1 MQFATDFANGC
12 PMNKRDVIGVL
23 QRNEDAL
30 RARGISHAAVF
41 GSVARGDARPDSD
54 IDIMIEL
61 DPQAKIG
68 VFEYAGIKL
77 YIEGLFE
84 GPVDVV
90 DREALKPTIRMPAT
104 SDAIYAF

>member
-1 MQFATDFANGC
+1 
-12 PMNKRDVIGVL
+12 MNKQDVIGVL
-23 QRNEDAL
+23 RRNADAL
-30 RARGISHAAVF
+30 RARGIRHAAVF
-41 GSVARGDARPDSD
+41 GSIARGDARPESD

-68 VFEYAGIKL
+68 VFEYAEIKL

-90 DREALKPTIRMPAT
+90 DQEALKPAIRTPAT

>member
-1 MQFATDFANGC
+1 MKKQEI
-12 PMNKRDVIGVL
+12 IGVL
-23 QRNEDAL
+23 QKNADAL
-30 RARGISHAAVF
+30 RALGIRHAAVF
-41 GSVARGDARPDSD
+41 GSVARGDARTESD

-68 VFEYAGIKL
+68 VFEYAEIKL

-90 DREALKPTIRMPAT
+90 DREALKPTIRAPAT